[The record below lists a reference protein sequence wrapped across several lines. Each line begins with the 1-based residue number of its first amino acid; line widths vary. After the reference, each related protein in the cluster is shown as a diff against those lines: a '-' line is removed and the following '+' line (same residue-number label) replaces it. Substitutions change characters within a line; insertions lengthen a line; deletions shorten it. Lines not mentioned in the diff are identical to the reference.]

1 MGGNEPMV
9 SAAELQKQANANR
22 RAIVDMIHTANAG
35 HPGGSLSVIDVLTA
49 IYATDVDFSQSPRS
63 RVILSKGHAVPA
75 QYAVLHSYGIL
86 SDDEMKTLR
95 RMDSRLQGHPCTHR
109 LPEVDATTGLLG
121 QGLSLGI
128 GMAIAKRD
136 TGDPH
141 RVYVI
146 CGDGEVNEGQ
156 IWEAAEQ
163 AAHYALGNLIC
174 VVDQNGL
181 SSSGITKE
189 VMNNRNLQ
197 EKFTAFGWQAETIDG
212 HDMQQIL
219 DALERA
225 RAWGKGPYAII
236 ANTVKGKGVSYMEN
250 NVAYHSS
257 GIAGELYDQA
267 IRDLEKLEK
276 EEG

>member
-1 MGGNEPMV
+1 MV

-49 IYATDVDFSQSPRS
+49 IYATDVDFSQKPRS

-136 TGDPH
+136 TGDPNH
-141 RVYVI
+141 VYVI